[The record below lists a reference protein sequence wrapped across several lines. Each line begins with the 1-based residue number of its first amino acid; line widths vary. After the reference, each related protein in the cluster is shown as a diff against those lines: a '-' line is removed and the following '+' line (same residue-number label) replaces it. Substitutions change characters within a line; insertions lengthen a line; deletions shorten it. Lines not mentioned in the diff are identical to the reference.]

1 MALLNFIDRVV
12 IPTALIGLF
21 AGGVGGVLLGCA
33 LVFRSGAALSFM
45 TRMNSWV
52 STRQALK
59 PLEVARHIESSAGPG
74 GRRPVLGSFLV
85 LGGVLAVYFL
95 LARLDFARGP
105 YMPGINAIRWF
116 LTGLVLETMKWT
128 LVAGSAFALI
138 VGLLI
143 LVAPQRLAS
152 FEARGNQWYSSR
164 QLMSAD
170 EKMHLPLE
178 PHVQAYPRAA
188 GWIIAAASLLVAL
201 AMGGLL
207 LARLH

>member
-1 MALLNFIDRVV
+1 VLNFIDRVV
-12 IPTALIGLF
+12 IPTALIALF
-21 AGGVGGVLLGCA
+21 AGGVGGVALGCA
-33 LVFRSGAALSFM
+33 LVFRSAAALRFM
-45 TRMNSWV
+45 ARMNNWV

-59 PLEVARHIESSAGPG
+59 PLEATRRFEPLAGPS
-74 GRRPVLGSFLV
+74 GRGPVLGGFLV

-95 LARLDFARGP
+95 LARLDFARGS
-105 YMPGINAIRWF
+105 YMPGISVIRWF
-116 LTGLVLETMKWT
+116 LTGVVLEAMKWT

-138 VGLLI
+138 VGMLI
-143 LVAPQRLAS
+143 LIAPQRLAA

-170 EKMHLPLE
+170 ERMHLPLE

-201 AMGGLL
+201 AMAGLL
-207 LARLH
+207 LARIH